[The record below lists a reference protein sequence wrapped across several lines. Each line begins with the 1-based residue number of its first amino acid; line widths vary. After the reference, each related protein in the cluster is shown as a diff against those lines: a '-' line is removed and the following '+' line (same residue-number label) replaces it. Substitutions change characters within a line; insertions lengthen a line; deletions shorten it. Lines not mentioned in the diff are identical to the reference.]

1 MQEMSKTPLENVE
14 EILKR
19 RGRSEKVCSSP
30 LQTATIELMGAVD
43 TYWPEAHS
51 DPQKM
56 AKLSATAYELAGIEG
71 LRVPFDICV
80 EAEALGC
87 EVRMGRADISPS
99 IISPAF
105 AEFEE
110 LDIPHGIEEKG
121 RIPTLLRAIRL
132 LKEKYGQLLPIYPMI
147 IGPITLLG
155 FLVGIEKTLYTVST
169 QPDALR
175 SGLDQV
181 TEFNIGL
188 ANILLR
194 EGNGFL
200 CIADP
205 VASGDLIAAE
215 HFSEHILPCYRRIR
229 ERVHGLI
236 ILHICGNTNPLLAQ
250 LPETGFEGFSFQG
263 PEVEVEE
270 VKKVLGGRMAIVGN
284 LPSETL
290 LRFGSPRAVTNRA
303 MKALEDGVDI
313 LAPSCGFHPL
323 TPLPNMKAMVR
334 AVERFASRT

>member
-1 MQEMSKTPLENVE
+1 MSKTPIEKVE
-14 EILKR
+14 KILKE
-19 RGRSEKVCSSP
+19 RGNAGNVCSSP
-30 LQTATIELMGAVD
+30 LQTATVELMGAVD
-43 TYWPEAHS
+43 TYWPDAHS

-56 AKLSATAYELAGIEG
+56 AKLSAAAYELAGIEG

-80 EAEALGC
+80 EAQALGC
-87 EVRMGRADISPS
+87 EVRVGRADIPPS
-99 IISPAF
+99 IMSPAL

-155 FLVGIEKTLYTVST
+155 FLVGIEKTLYTLST

-181 TEFNIGL
+181 TEFSIGL

-205 VASGDLIAAE
+205 VASGDLVAAE
-215 HFSEHILPCYRRIR
+215 HFAEHIVPCYKRIKQQVR
-229 ERVHGLI
+229 GLV
-236 ILHICGNTNPLLAQ
+236 ILHICGNTNPLLSH

-263 PEVEVEE
+263 PEVEVKD
-270 VKKVLGGRMAIVGN
+270 VKKVLSGKMALVGN
-284 LPSETL
+284 LPNETL
-290 LRFGSPRAVTNRA
+290 LRFGTPRAITYRA
-303 MKALEDGVDI
+303 RKALEEGVDI
-313 LAPSCGFHPL
+313 LAPGCGFHPL

-334 AVERFASRT
+334 AVETFA